1 MTLDKER
8 LQNKEGEKKAG
19 KIKRRKWGSNSSN
32 RELGT
37 RKSKRVE

>member
-19 KIKRRKWGSNSSN
+19 KIKRGSGGATVVIESL
-32 RELGT
+32 EQE
-37 RKSKRVE
+37 RVKG